1 MSKPIYVLS
10 GPNLNMLGQREP
22 EIYGSQTLEDIHKSL
37 SEKGAKHGKDVK
49 CFQSNHE
56 GQLVDIIQEAGNK
69 ASGLIIN
76 AGALTHTSVAI
87 ADAIRAI
94 DIPAIEVHMSNVYQR
109 EEFRHHSYLSPVVIG
124 LICGFGSQS
133 YELALDVLVTD
144 AQK

>member
-1 MSKPIYVLS
+1 
-10 GPNLNMLGQREP
+10 MLGQREP
-22 EIYGSQTLEDIHKSL
+22 EIYGSQTLDDIHKSL
-37 SEKGAKHGKDVK
+37 SKRGAKHDKEVK

-109 EEFRHHSYLSPVVIG
+109 EEFRHHSYLSPVVNG

-144 AQK
+144 AQQ

>member
-10 GPNLNMLGQREP
+10 GPNLNMLGKREP
-22 EIYGSQTLEDIHKSL
+22 EIYGSQTLEDIHNSL
-37 SEKGAKHGKDVK
+37 KEKATLRQIDVN

-56 GQLVDIIQEAGNK
+56 GQLVDLIQEAGEK

-76 AGALTHTSVAI
+76 AGALTHTSIAL

-109 EEFRHHSYLSPVVIG
+109 EDFRHHSYLSPVVIG

-133 YELALDVLVTD
+133 YELALDVLLKD
-144 AQK
+144 EKK

>member
-10 GPNLNMLGQREP
+10 GPNLNMLGKREP
-22 EIYGSQTLEDIHKSL
+22 EIYGSQTLEDIHNSL
-37 SEKGAKHGKDVK
+37 KEKAALRQIDVY

-56 GQLVDIIQEAGNK
+56 GQLVDLIQEAGEK

-76 AGALTHTSVAI
+76 AGALTHTSIAL

-109 EEFRHHSYLSPVVIG
+109 EDFRHHSYLSPVVIG

-133 YELALDVLVTD
+133 YELALDVLLKD
-144 AQK
+144 EKK

>member
-10 GPNLNMLGQREP
+10 GPNLNMLGKREP
-22 EIYGSQTLEDIHKSL
+22 EIYGSQTLEDIHNSL
-37 SEKGAKHGKDVK
+37 KEKATLRQIDVN

-56 GQLVDIIQEAGNK
+56 GQLVDLIQEAGEK

-76 AGALTHTSVAI
+76 AGALTHTSIAL

-109 EEFRHHSYLSPVVIG
+109 EDFRHHSYLSPVVIG

-133 YELALDVLVTD
+133 YELALDVLLRD
-144 AQK
+144 EKK

>member
-10 GPNLNMLGQREP
+10 GPNLNMLGKREP
-22 EIYGSQTLEDIHKSL
+22 EIYGSQTLEDIHNSL
-37 SEKGAKHGKDVK
+37 KEKATLRHIDVN

-56 GQLVDIIQEAGNK
+56 GQLVDLIQEAGEK

-76 AGALTHTSVAI
+76 AGALTHTSVAL

-109 EEFRHHSYLSPVVIG
+109 EDFRHHSYLSPVVIG

-133 YELALDVLVTD
+133 YELALDVLLKD
-144 AQK
+144 EKK

>member
-10 GPNLNMLGQREP
+10 GPNLNMLGTREP
-22 EIYGSQTLEDIHKSL
+22 EIYGSQTLDDIHAALNQKASTKNQKV
-37 SEKGAKHGKDVK
+37 E

-56 GQLVDIIQEAGNK
+56 GKLVDLIQEAGKK
-69 ASGLIIN
+69 ARGIIIN
-76 AGALTHTSVAI
+76 AGALTHTSIAL

-94 DIPAIEVHMSNVYQR
+94 DIPVIEVHMSNVYQR

-133 YELALDVLVTD
+133 YELALDVLLREE
-144 AQK
+144 QR

>member
-10 GPNLNMLGQREP
+10 GPNLNMLGKREP
-22 EIYGSQTLEDIHKSL
+22 EIYGSQTLEDIHNSL
-37 SEKGAKHGKDVK
+37 KEKAALHQIDVN

-56 GQLVDIIQEAGNK
+56 GQLVDLIQEAGEK
-69 ASGLIIN
+69 AAGLIIN
-76 AGALTHTSVAI
+76 AGALTHTSIAL

-109 EEFRHHSYLSPVVIG
+109 EDFRHHSYLSPVVIG

-133 YELALDVLVTD
+133 YELALDVLLKD
-144 AQK
+144 EKK